1 MYKLPVLVLAA
12 LIIAFGFNIQTADAK
27 IHKYDCAAEIAKTE
41 KKLSNADMPTGQ
53 REKAE
58 ASLRHG
64 MKLFNKGKK
73 KGCKKQVDIVR
84 QNYL

>member
-1 MYKLPVLVLAA
+1 MYKLLVLTLAA
-12 LIIAFGFNIQTADAK
+12 LFIAFGLNIQTVDAK

-41 KKLSNADMPTGQ
+41 KMLSNADMTTGK
-53 REKAE
+53 RDRAD
-58 ASLRHG
+58 ASLRQG
-64 MKLFNKGKK
+64 MKLLKKGKK